1 MNATQEKPAVSR
13 PAARAK
19 RCHIPGGA
27 ALGQEHSRE
36 VQRLAAAILEVLAG
50 ARTPAQAASALN
62 VSLPRYYQVEA
73 RALRGLVAACAPRPR
88 GPGHSAEREVEKL
101 RRQQERLEREL
112 TRQQTLVRLAQRS
125 IGLAPPPAPAKDGSK
140 KRRPRGRCR
149 RPPIYK
155 PIGNRRRSRSQKP
168 KQQGTDRGTNPA
180 RAAGLPPGITTMP
193 RTSQAWRT
201 RTCVDAILRD
211 RSMWSSCPD
220 RPRPSGGCRWCSG
233 P

>member
-1 MNATQEKPAVSR
+1 MCGWCRTRQPTKGVRYERDAGKAGRVSSGGQGEALPHPGRRR
-13 PAARAK
+13 P
-19 RCHIPGGA
+19 GA
-27 ALGQEHSRE
+27 GAQPR
-36 VQRLAAAILEVLAG
+36 AILEVLAG

-140 KRRPRGRCR
+140 KRRR
-149 RPPIYK
+149 RPTA
-155 PIGNRRRSRSQKP
+155 RALQAAAHL
-168 KQQGTDRGTNPA
+168 QTDREPA
-180 RAAGLPPGITTMP
+180 AEPVAE
-193 RTSQAWRT
+193 A
-201 RTCVDAILRD
+201 
-211 RSMWSSCPD
+211 
-220 RPRPSGGCRWCSG
+220 
-233 P
+233 

>member
-73 RALRGLVAACAPRPR
+73 RALRGLVAACA
-88 GPGHSAEREVEKL
+88 
-101 RRQQERLEREL
+101 
-112 TRQQTLVRLAQRS
+112 
-125 IGLAPPPAPAKDGSK
+125 
-140 KRRPRGRCR
+140 
-149 RPPIYK
+149 
-155 PIGNRRRSRSQKP
+155 
-168 KQQGTDRGTNPA
+168 DRGTAPSA
-180 RAAGLPPGITTMP
+180 KWRSCAA
-193 RTSQAWRT
+193 S
-201 RTCVDAILRD
+201 
-211 RSMWSSCPD
+211 RSGSSV
-220 RPRPSGGCRWCSG
+220 S
-233 P
+233 

>member
-1 MNATQEKPAVSR
+1 MNATQEKPAVAH
-13 PAARAK
+13 PARAK

-62 VSLPRYYQVEA
+62 VSVPRYYQVEA
-73 RALRGLVAACAPRPR
+73 RALRGLVAACAPQSR
-88 GPGHSAEREVEKL
+88 GPGHNAEREVEKL

-140 KRRPRGRCR
+140 KRRR
-149 RPPIYK
+149 RPTA
-155 PIGNRRRSRSQKP
+155 RALQAAAHL
-168 KQQGTDRGTNPA
+168 QTDREPA
-180 RAAGLPPGITTMP
+180 EAPVEEA
-193 RTSQAWRT
+193 
-201 RTCVDAILRD
+201 
-211 RSMWSSCPD
+211 
-220 RPRPSGGCRWCSG
+220 
-233 P
+233 

>member
-1 MNATQEKPAVSR
+1 MNATQEKPAAAR

-19 RCHIPGGA
+19 RCHSPGGA

-73 RALRGLVAACAPRPR
+73 RALRGLVAACAPQPR

-125 IGLAPPPAPAKDGSK
+125 LGLTPPKPEPKPKPGQ
-140 KRRPRGRCR
+140 KRRR
-149 RPPIYK
+149 RPVVRALQAAVHLQK
-155 PIGNRRRSRSQKP
+155 QSQE
-168 KQQGTDRGTNPA
+168 TPA
-180 RAAGLPPGITTMP
+180 AETAPVAEKT
-193 RTSQAWRT
+193 A
-201 RTCVDAILRD
+201 
-211 RSMWSSCPD
+211 
-220 RPRPSGGCRWCSG
+220 
-233 P
+233 